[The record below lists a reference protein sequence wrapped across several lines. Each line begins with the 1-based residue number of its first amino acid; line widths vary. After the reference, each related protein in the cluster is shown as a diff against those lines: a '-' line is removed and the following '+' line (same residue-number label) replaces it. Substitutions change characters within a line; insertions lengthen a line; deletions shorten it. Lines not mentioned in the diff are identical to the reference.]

1 MIVYARK
8 AIFKKIFFG
17 GIVRVSPPKEKLT
30 MYTFQTSLQN
40 ALNVEQN
47 YVAVQR
53 FDFVSVK
60 YYINDHAA
68 HRFG

>member
-1 MIVYARK
+1 
-8 AIFKKIFFG
+8 
-17 GIVRVSPPKEKLT
+17 